1 MEGDDIVRDVSEF
14 VRDTHNVSLM
24 LKPFD
29 NPPKFDGTPIT
40 HVAQTLN
47 DGSKTKSYDL
57 PLSVKHRDLK
67 YPKDQYEILVLMVKF
82 EKWLY
87 LFNQSVSNLHLSEVI
102 EFYTEMEYHTTNNSV
117 FSHVFGVKIYL
128 YEKVLREVLVGD
140 QFPIEKSVFKEVLGN
155 CKQARRRQKDT
166 EIAKLK
172 ATLQKVDSLKTEN
185 IKLKADNARLETKV
199 ADLIEKFLKDH
210 DDSAERI
217 VLLLKSLPKPSL
229 KSIIFVALP

>member
-1 MEGDDIVRDVSEF
+1 M
-14 VRDTHNVSLM
+14 
-24 LKPFD
+24 
-29 NPPKFDGTPIT
+29 
-40 HVAQTLN
+40 
-47 DGSKTKSYDL
+47 TKL
-57 PLSVKHRDLK
+57 TALL
-67 YPKDQYEILVLMVKF
+67 
-82 EKWLY
+82 
-87 LFNQSVSNLHLSEVI
+87 
-102 EFYTEMEYHTTNNSV
+102 
-117 FSHVFGVKIYL
+117 
-128 YEKVLREVLVGD
+128 
-140 QFPIEKSVFKEVLGN
+140 
-155 CKQARRRQKDT
+155 AQKDT